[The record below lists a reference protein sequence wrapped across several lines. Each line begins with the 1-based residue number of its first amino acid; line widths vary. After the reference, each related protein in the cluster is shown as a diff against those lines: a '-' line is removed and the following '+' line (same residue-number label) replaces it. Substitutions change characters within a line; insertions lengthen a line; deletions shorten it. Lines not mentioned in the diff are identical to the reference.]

1 MSWPTTST
9 DTSTGA
15 IRRHQQSGH
24 NSVPQEESAQ
34 YPSLQEFMSFSLK
47 DRDYTPSF
55 TNLFSF
61 HIATPPILKNRI
73 GITVGHDNTLGQRGS
88 NLVSDLGK
96 LKNSLN
102 YYCQTVT
109 VPSKQTTTGGIV
121 NVGSAYKYATGT
133 AYSQISAT
141 FIIPRNQHSRNFFE
155 RWMDL
160 TSRDSNQYSEYY
172 DFYVSPR
179 VSIYKWERRPGAA
192 ISGSNLAEIADGTDL
207 SQISDLNAKY
217 DITGKWELW
226 NAFPY
231 NLGSVQLNND
241 RARLMTLTIGFYYER
256 YRFFPKDAWFVD
268 EVGPMKDIAIPRD
281 NQVDAT
287 RDAKRLQHLV
297 KATTSQIVIG

>member
-15 IRRHQQSGH
+15 IRRHQQSGY

-121 NVGSAYKYATGT
+121 NVAS
-133 AYSQISAT
+133 S
-141 FIIPRNQHSRNFFE
+141 
-155 RWMDL
+155 
-160 TSRDSNQYSEYY
+160 
-172 DFYVSPR
+172 
-179 VSIYKWERRPGAA
+179 
-192 ISGSNLAEIADGTDL
+192 
-207 SQISDLNAKY
+207 
-217 DITGKWELW
+217 
-226 NAFPY
+226 
-231 NLGSVQLNND
+231 
-241 RARLMTLTIGFYYER
+241 
-256 YRFFPKDAWFVD
+256 
-268 EVGPMKDIAIPRD
+268 
-281 NQVDAT
+281 
-287 RDAKRLQHLV
+287 
-297 KATTSQIVIG
+297 